1 MTNKDREW
9 KNRGHT
15 LAIDFDGVLHRYSKG
30 WQGGEIY
37 DTAVEGAQEALKKL
51 SDRGYQ
57 IVIYTTRA
65 ETSEDVDEIREWL
78 RKEGFSYRGDYE
90 ITNKKPPA
98 IAYIDDRAVRFTNWT
113 DMTKM
118 WA

>member
-9 KNRGHT
+9 KNRGQT

-30 WQGGEIY
+30 WQGGKIY
-37 DTAVEGAQEALKKL
+37 DTAVEGAQTALKKL
-51 SDRGYQ
+51 IDRGYQ

-65 ETSEDVDEIREWL
+65 ETEDDIEEIREWL
-78 RKEGFSYRGDYE
+78 RLEGFVCWNCE
-90 ITNKKPPA
+90 ITNRKPPA
-98 IAYIDDRAVRFTNWT
+98 IAYIDDRAVRFTNWA
-113 DMTKM
+113 DMAKL